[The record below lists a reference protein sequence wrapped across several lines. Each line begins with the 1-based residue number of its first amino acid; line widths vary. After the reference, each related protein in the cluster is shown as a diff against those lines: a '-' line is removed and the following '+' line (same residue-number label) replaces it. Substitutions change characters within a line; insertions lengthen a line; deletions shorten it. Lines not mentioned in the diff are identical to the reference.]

1 MSSEKILWS
10 LLDCFRGSPLETF
23 ASLELSLQILA
34 WAKLSVMKQL
44 PDELCLNGNSQPTN
58 TDSLK
63 EIFKRLTTLESLG
76 ENCLAFENFFPKRT
90 DTHIVTAIEIAQ
102 EVAQRGVLEHFEI
115 PESFYELMS
124 KGADGSHVIPSEV
137 ADLMI
142 RLVGGMDGQEVYC
155 PYDTFCYLAS
165 RAYRLGANVS
175 AEIPL
180 SSPLPWLINLLTGT
194 NIHAAIG
201 NPIRQPSF
209 IQEGTLRKFDISIA
223 FPPFGIKYD
232 TKIIEKDWFNRFPE
246 RTSSISVLA
255 IRHILAQT
263 RNKAVIAVPNNIL
276 FSRGAEYSLREYL
289 LKKQLLEAVI
299 NLPSALLT
307 GTAVQFSILLLDL
320 HCQASAVRFVNGS
333 AEKFFTKD
341 GKGRSR
347 LVHWE
352 ALLNSFHTPK
362 DDALFVTVPIEDII
376 KNDAQLEVSQYLLPP
391 EQKQIE
397 QLLKISN
404 TCQLQDIVEFIRPVM
419 KTGDK
424 GEIDVF
430 EVRISDFHEYGYLLV
445 PSRRTQIVQPHL
457 SNKDKNQFLR
467 PGDIVIVIKGSV
479 GKVAIAPEN
488 VPSAGIG
495 GWVVNQSCFIL
506 RAKGRI
512 DPKVLFMYLRS
523 DIGQILLRRIVSGA
537 TIPLIQLRA
546 LQELRLIVPDENEA
560 QKIIKIFN
568 RQVALQTQIE
578 QLKQEQEMLSK
589 VHWQIGEFTK

>member
-10 LLDCFRGSPLETF
+10 LLDCFRGSSLETF

-44 PDELCLNGNSQPTN
+44 PDELCLNGNSHPTN

-63 EIFKRLTTLESLG
+63 DIFKRLTTLEGLG
-76 ENCLAFENFFPKRT
+76 EDRLAFENFFPKRT
-90 DTHIVTAIEIAQ
+90 DTHHISTAIEIAQ
-102 EVAQRGVLEHFEI
+102 EVAQSGVLDYFAI

-142 RLVGGMDGQEVYC
+142 RLVGDMGGQEVYC
-155 PYDTFCYLAS
+155 PYDSFCYLAS
-165 RAYRLGANVS
+165 RAYRLGANV
-175 AEIPL
+175 AVEMPVP
-180 SSPLPWLINLLTGT
+180 SPIPWLINLLTGT
-194 NIHAAIG
+194 NIHAVTG

-209 IQEGTLRKFDISIA
+209 VQEGTLKQFDISIA
-223 FPPFGIKYD
+223 FPPFGMKYD
-232 TKIIEKDWFNRFPE
+232 TKVIEKDWFKRFPE

-263 RNKAVIAVPNNIL
+263 QNKAVIAVPNNIL

-289 LKKQLLEAVI
+289 LKKRLLEAVI

-320 HCQASAVRFVNGS
+320 HHQASTVRFVNGS

-352 ALLNSFHTPK
+352 ALLHTFHTAN
-362 DDALFVTVPIEDII
+362 DDALVVAVPTEDII
-376 KNDAQLEVSQYLLPP
+376 KKDVQLEVSQYLLPP

-397 QLLKISN
+397 RLLKISN

-419 KTGDK
+419 KTGDE
-424 GEIDVF
+424 GQIDVF
-430 EVRISDFHEYGYLLV
+430 EIKISDFPEYGYLQV
-445 PSRRTQIVQPHL
+445 PSKPTQIVQL
-457 SNKDKNQFLR
+457 NLTAKDKNQFLR
-467 PGDIVIVIKGSV
+467 TGDIVIAIKGSV
-479 GKVAIAPEN
+479 GKVAISPEN
-488 VPSAGIG
+488 VPPAGKG

-523 DIGQILLRRIVSGA
+523 DIGQILLKRIVSGA

-546 LQELRLIVPDENEA
+546 LQELRVIVPDENEA
-560 QKIIKIFN
+560 QKIIKTFN
-568 RQVALQTQIE
+568 RQVELQTQIE
-578 QLKQEQEMLSK
+578 LLKQEQQILSK
-589 VHWQIGEFTK
+589 AHWSIGY